1 MKKPKISAYYSHEEI
16 GMYKNQTINEL
27 AEKYITNE
35 DDKVF
40 GDLLTKLSSL
50 IDSQLAK
57 NYSSMKSFWEDMK
70 QDVLL
75 KLWENRRGLYLIK
88 SKNLSQYFYRR
99 IQDGLNRS
107 CAQIKRQYDSF
118 HSNVIPFED
127 SKHRANIQ

>member
-1 MKKPKISAYYSHEEI
+1 
-16 GMYKNQTINEL
+16 MYQNQTINEL
-27 AEKYITNE
+27 IKEYIANE

-40 GDLLTKLSSL
+40 EDLLTELSSL

-70 QDVLL
+70 QGVLL
-75 KLWENRRGLYLIK
+75 KLWENRRNLYLIK
-88 SKNLSQYFYRR
+88 SKNLSQYFYRN
-99 IQDGLNRS
+99 IQRWLNRS
-107 CAQIKRQYDSF
+107 CAQIRRQYDSF